1 MSTVN
6 KENKSF
12 LQKFIDQI
20 AKIFSIKRKIN
31 NKEKNND
38 KDDDDNS
45 LSEDIYPL
53 W

>member
-1 MSTVN
+1 MSIVN

-12 LQKFIDQI
+12 LQKLIDQI
-20 AKIFSIKRKIN
+20 AKTFSIKRKIN
-31 NKEKNND
+31 NKEKKND
-38 KDDDDNS
+38 EDDDNS

>member
-1 MSTVN
+1 MSTTN
-6 KENKSF
+6 KNDQDL

-20 AKIFSIKRKIN
+20 AKIFSIKRKTN
-31 NKEKNND
+31 NKKEKNN

-45 LSEDIYPL
+45 LAEDIYTL